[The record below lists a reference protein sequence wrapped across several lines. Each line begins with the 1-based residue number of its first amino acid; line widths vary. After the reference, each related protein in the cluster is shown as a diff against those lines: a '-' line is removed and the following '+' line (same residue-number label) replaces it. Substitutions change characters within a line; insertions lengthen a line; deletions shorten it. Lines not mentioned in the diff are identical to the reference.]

1 MSIGK
6 FEMKHKAAPKQVVNS
21 SGGITPSEKE
31 EATRLLD
38 SVKGTYM
45 DRLYKRTGRFDPEQR
60 KVVFE
65 NVPMSEEENLAEWNR
80 EKGEYYV
87 DFDKS
92 GKRKSIKYSKR

>member
-1 MSIGK
+1 MIALK
-6 FEMKHKAAPKQVVNS
+6 VLTW
-21 SGGITPSEKE
+21 IDCIKE
-31 EATRLLD
+31 QGD
-38 SVKGTYM
+38 
-45 DRLYKRTGRFDPEQR
+45 FDPEQR

-92 GKRKSIKYSKR
+92 GKGKVLNIPRGDDDIPVQSFIKSLDIKSV